1 MLFIERTIYYKDI
14 YFSYYKQY
22 NIQTMLY
29 IKMNLLY
36 NTHDINISILINIL
50 YYNIYFIFFLKKTSY
65 KVILYQLT
73 RKLRY
78 DIFF

>member
-50 YYNIYFIFFLKKTSY
+50 YYNIYLILFLKKTSY
-65 KVILYQLT
+65 KVIL
-73 RKLRY
+73 
-78 DIFF
+78 

>member
-50 YYNIYFIFFLKKTSY
+50 YYNIYLI
-65 KVILYQLT
+65 
-73 RKLRY
+73 
-78 DIFF
+78 

>member
-14 YFSYYKQY
+14 YFGYYKQY

-36 NTHDINISILINIL
+36 NTHDINISILIDIL
-50 YYNIYFIFFLKKTSY
+50 YYDIYLILFLKKTSY

-73 RKLRY
+73 
-78 DIFF
+78 

>member
-73 RKLRY
+73 EKLRY